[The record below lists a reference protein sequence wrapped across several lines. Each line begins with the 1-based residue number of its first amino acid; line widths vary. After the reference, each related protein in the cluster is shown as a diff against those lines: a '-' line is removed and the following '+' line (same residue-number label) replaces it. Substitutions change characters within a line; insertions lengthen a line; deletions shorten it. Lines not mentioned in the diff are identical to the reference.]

1 VPSALPSFV
10 PTGTAG
16 PSATPTFP
24 TAESITTLTIAD
36 HKIDQVSLAEAQ
48 SPSFSEAFR
57 GAVANAMGVAVANVR
72 ILTTT
77 SSPTTLTTAAS
88 AAELVA
94 SAFPL
99 AQRVNGTSD
108 VTPSGRRHGA
118 FEVER
123 DDWQRVLQTSSV
135 YLKYAVVTPTSK
147 VNAQFAALGA
157 NINQGSFSAFLRARG
172 FPSAESAVVPT
183 SIVSVFPSA
192 TPSIAPSAMPA
203 ASTGASES
211 STATPGMGAGAIAGI
226 VIGAIA
232 GVLCLGGCAWA
243 GHKYYEMNYQV
254 RDDVSRPRV
263 SRANYEV
270 DEFRWD
276 EVVT

>member
-1 VPSALPSFV
+1 MS
-10 PTGTAG
+10 
-16 PSATPTFP
+16 
-24 TAESITTLTIAD
+24 
-36 HKIDQVSLAEAQ
+36 
-48 SPSFSEAFR
+48 
-57 GAVANAMGVAVANVR
+57 VAVANVR

-77 SSPTTLTTAAS
+77 SSPTTAATTAS

-99 AQRVNGTSD
+99 VQRVNGTRD
-108 VTPSGRRHGA
+108 ATPSGRRHGA
-118 FEVER
+118 YEVER

-135 YLKYAVVTPTSK
+135 YLKYAVITPTSK
-147 VNAQFAALGA
+147 VNAQFAALAGY
-157 NINQGSFSAFLRARG
+157 INLGSFSTFLRTHG

-183 SIVSVFPSA
+183 SVVSVFPSA
-192 TPSIAPSAMPA
+192 TPSIAPSATPT
-203 ASTGASES
+203 ASTGTGSTGAASES
-211 STATPGMGAGAIAGI
+211 ASTAPTLGAGAIAGI

-232 GVLCLGGCAWA
+232 GVLCLAGCAWA